1 MKTIVYCI
9 VGIVLLVI
17 GPQLI
22 LGVVFTVGIY
32 YFLYMLF
39 KGITSG
45 NSGNGGSGGGHSDN
59 SDAGSHWH
67 GTGNPW
73 V

>member
-1 MKTIVYCI
+1 MKTILYI
-9 VGIVLLVI
+9 IAGIILLAI

-22 LGVVFTVGIY
+22 LGVVFCVGIY
-32 YFLYMLF
+32 YFLYAMF

-45 NSGNGGSGGGHSDN
+45 SNGGSSGGGRRSDD
-59 SDAGSHWH
+59 SDHWH
-67 GTGNPW
+67 GTGNPY